1 MCHYVVFLLLPLA
14 RPTFEPEVQLL
25 ENEFANGYRDGDKVL
40 YVLNMDDKGRVHK
53 VMHKIYDDWD
63 KQWQLID
70 DRNDRNSGP

>member
-1 MCHYVVFLLLPLA
+1 MKPLTKSCLNVPLCCFLLLPLA

-25 ENEFANGYRDGDKVL
+25 ENEFVNGYRDGDKVL

-63 KQWQLID
+63 KQ
-70 DRNDRNSGP
+70 